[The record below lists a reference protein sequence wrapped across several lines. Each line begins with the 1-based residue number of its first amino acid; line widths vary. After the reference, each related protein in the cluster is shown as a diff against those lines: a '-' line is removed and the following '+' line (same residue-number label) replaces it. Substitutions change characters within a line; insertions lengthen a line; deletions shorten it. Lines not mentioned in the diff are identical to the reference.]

1 MAERKSSRRR
11 LSPEEVLVVGVVG
24 KMCAYRYLREE
35 FGSAAQSLGYLV
47 QSTIRFD
54 RRDRVDFPR
63 RQLFDCIV
71 ARRIW
76 CGVGAHVQLILQH
89 RNFAFWENAMT
100 IQRYSVN
107 QHPIQ
112 TLLTWIESEEI
123 AVPEIQRP
131 FVWNPAKVRD
141 FIDSLYFGY
150 PVGYLIAW
158 RNPSV
163 RLKDGS
169 ESAGKRVLIDGQQRV
184 TALLAAMLG
193 RQIVNKNYRKVRITI
208 AFHPGDERFEVT
220 NPAIRRDPAW
230 LSDIAALFALGTK
243 ILRVVDAYCE
253 ANTEA
258 DKDKIYERIEQ
269 LRGILNNSLGLIE
282 LNADLDVET
291 VSEIFVRINSQGVA
305 LNAADFAMS
314 KMAANEKYSDH
325 QLRKCIDYF
334 CHLAVAPEAYAELA
348 NDGEFSKTKYFRA
361 MEWLKNEKED
371 LYDPSYTDMLRVAF
385 TQEFGRG
392 RLDDLVA
399 LLSGRNFET
408 REFEETIAEDS
419 FRRLEAAVLR
429 FMNETHFKRFVM
441 ILRSAGFVSASM
453 IRSQNTVNFAY
464 ILYLTLRAQKTNS
477 AHIEILVR
485 RRFVMSVLTGRY
497 TGSPETA
504 FAVDI
509 RNIAEQGASKY
520 LNTVERAELS
530 DAFWEVGLPQQ
541 MDTSVASSPYFNVF
555 LASQVKANNKG
566 FLSSDHT
573 VQALLEGTSH
583 VHHVF
588 PRNYLKMHGLPRSR
602 YNQIANYVV
611 MQGEINIA
619 IGDDPPATYFEAL
632 WRQCANGDACYGGI
646 TNADALREN
655 LLTHC
660 IPENMDEAG
669 KVSGYTEFL
678 QRRRLLM
685 AGKIRDYYRLL

>member
-1 MAERKSSRRR
+1 M
-11 LSPEEVLVVGVVG
+11 P
-24 KMCAYRYLREE
+24 
-35 FGSAAQSLGYLV
+35 
-47 QSTIRFD
+47 
-54 RRDRVDFPR
+54 
-63 RQLFDCIV
+63 
-71 ARRIW
+71 
-76 CGVGAHVQLILQH
+76 
-89 RNFAFWENAMT
+89 

-107 QHPIQ
+107 QHTVQ
-112 TLLTWIESEEI
+112 TLLTWIESDDI
-123 AVPEIQRP
+123 AIPEIQRP
-131 FVWNPAKVRD
+131 FVWSAAKVRD

-169 ESAGKRVLIDGQQRV
+169 ESAGKRILIDGQQRV

-193 RQIVNKNYRKVRITI
+193 RQIVDKNYRKMRIAI
-208 AFHPGDERFEVT
+208 AFHPGDQRFEVT
-220 NPAIRRDPAW
+220 NPAIRRDRAW
-230 LSDIAALFALGTK
+230 VSDIATLFAPGTK
-243 ILRVVDAYCE
+243 LLRVVDAHCEGNAE
-253 ANTEA
+253 ANRDDTF
-258 DKDKIYERIEQ
+258 ERIER

-291 VSEIFVRINSQGVA
+291 VSEIFVRINSQGVP

-314 KMAANEKYSDH
+314 KMAANEKYNGH

-334 CHLAVAPEAYAELA
+334 CHLAVAPEAHAELA
-348 NDGEFSKTKYFRA
+348 SDSEFAGTKYFRA
-361 MEWLKNEKED
+361 MEWLKHEKED

-385 TQEFGRG
+385 TSEFRRG

-408 REFEETIAEDS
+408 REYEEAIAEDS
-419 FRRLEAAVLR
+419 FRRLEAALLR
-429 FMNETHFKRFVM
+429 FMNETAFKRFVM
-441 ILRSAGFVSASM
+441 ILRSAGFVNASM

-464 ILYLTLRAQKTNS
+464 ILYLTLRAQKAHP
-477 AHIEILVR
+477 AHIEKLVR
-485 RRFVMSVLTGRY
+485 RWFVMSVLTGRY

-509 RNIAEQGASKY
+509 RNITEQNAQDY
-520 LNTVERAELS
+520 LDAVERAELS
-530 DAFWEVGLPQQ
+530 DAFWEAGLPQQ

-555 LASQVKANNKG
+555 LASQVKDNDKG

-573 VQALLEGTSH
+573 VQTLLEGASH

-588 PRNYLKMHGLPRSR
+588 PRNYLRKHGLARSR

-619 IGDDPPATYFEAL
+619 IGDDPPATYFQAL
-632 WRQCANGDACYGGI
+632 WQQCKNSKARYGGI
-646 TNADALREN
+646 TDADMLREN
-655 LLTHC
+655 LATHC
-660 IPENMDEAG
+660 IPDGMEEAEVG
-669 KVSGYTEFL
+669 DYAGVL
-678 QRRRLLM
+678 QQRRLLM
-685 AGKIRDYYRLL
+685 AAKIRDYYRSL